1 MSGKSRFSMKFI
13 ENFEI
18 RKRRSIIGRNIDM
31 KISY

>member
-1 MSGKSRFSMKFI
+1 MSGKSRFSMKLM

-18 RKRRSIIGRNIDM
+18 RKRRRIIGKNFDM

>member
-1 MSGKSRFSMKFI
+1 MGFNSGFKGLI

-18 RKRRSIIGRNIDM
+18 RKRRIIIGRNFDM